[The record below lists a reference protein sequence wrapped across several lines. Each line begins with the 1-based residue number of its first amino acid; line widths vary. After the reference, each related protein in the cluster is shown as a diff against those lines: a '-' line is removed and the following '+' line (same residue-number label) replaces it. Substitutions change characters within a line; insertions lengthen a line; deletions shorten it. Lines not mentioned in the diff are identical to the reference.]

1 MLLERL
7 RTPSLFLAIAVAVA
21 PTAMAQSTD
30 RQPITPDDYGKW
42 ESLGFSTQLSANGQ
56 WMAYQISRVNEE
68 NELRVAALSG
78 DTTFVVP
85 YGTSAQFSKDGRW
98 LAYSIGVSPKERKR
112 LEKQKKP
119 VHSKLGLRDL
129 VSGDTLVI
137 DAVPGFSF
145 SDDGTHIAMRRYAPE
160 GGGDREHSGVDLVVR
175 VLATGVETNFGNVSD
190 FAWQEEGT
198 LLAMIIDAESRAGN
212 GVQLYDPISGT
223 LRTLDSKDTRYT
235 RLTWRDDEDD
245 LAVLRVRG
253 DDERYEDSTHVVL
266 AWRDLSG
273 GRPASFTFDPDST
286 AGFPADMRIVPF
298 AGIRWAEDGDILYF
312 GIKERTQAEEED
324 EEDEEDVEDEEDE
337 EDTKDEEDEAAADEE
352 DEEPSTVAVW
362 HARDVDIYP
371 QQEVQQR
378 INRQENYLSAWHLDA
393 DRFVQL
399 GTELTEDIRL
409 VEGDRYAIG
418 TDQTP
423 YESER
428 MFGPVYR
435 DIYLIE
441 IANGDATLI
450 KEQVQYYNGPSSGG
464 RYVLYL
470 VDDHYWTYDIQSG
483 RHTNITEDIVS
494 TSFVDIK
501 DDHTVDQKPPF
512 GIVGW
517 SENDRTVLINDEY
530 DVWEIQPDGS
540 DATRL
545 TNGADERIRHR
556 RMRLDFDEE
565 FVDTSEPL
573 YFSLFGD
580 RSKYYGY
587 GTLQRGGFERLLW
600 QDTNVGRLAKAKEAD
615 VYVYVVQDFDDSP
628 DYFVAGPDLQ
638 NGRQVTETNPFQSDY
653 LWGRSELI
661 EYQNTWGEELQ
672 GALFYPADYEP
683 GRQYPMIVYIY
694 EIRSQSVHGYNIPSN
709 RSAYNTAV
717 WTSQGYFVFQP
728 DIVYRDRNPGLS
740 AVEALVPAVETVLAT
755 GMIDADRVGLTGH
768 SWGGYQTAFVVTQT
782 DIFSAAVAG
791 APLTNLMSMY
801 LSVYWNSGGTDARIF
816 EISQG
821 RMEVPFWEDVE
832 AYAANSP
839 VFHVENLNTPLLV
852 AHGDEDGAVDFN
864 QGVEYYNAARR
875 AGKDFVLL
883 VYGGENHGNR
893 QKANQIDYHTR
904 INEWF
909 GYYLKGD
916 EAPPWITDGVS
927 FLDQDDARKEKEKD

>member
-1 MLLERL
+1 
-7 RTPSLFLAIAVAVA
+7 
-21 PTAMAQSTD
+21 
-30 RQPITPDDYGKW
+30 
-42 ESLGFSTQLSANGQ
+42 
-56 WMAYQISRVNEE
+56 
-68 NELRVAALSG
+68 
-78 DTTFVVP
+78 
-85 YGTSAQFSKDGRW
+85 
-98 LAYSIGVSPKERKR
+98 
-112 LEKQKKP
+112 
-119 VHSKLGLRDL
+119 
-129 VSGDTLVI
+129 
-137 DAVPGFSF
+137 
-145 SDDGTHIAMRRYAPE
+145 
-160 GGGDREHSGVDLVVR
+160 
-175 VLATGVETNFGNVSD
+175 
-190 FAWQEEGT
+190 
-198 LLAMIIDAESRAGN
+198 
-212 GVQLYDPISGT
+212 
-223 LRTLDSKDTRYT
+223 
-235 RLTWRDDEDD
+235 
-245 LAVLRVRG
+245 
-253 DDERYEDSTHVVL
+253 
-266 AWRDLSG
+266 
-273 GRPASFTFDPDST
+273 
-286 AGFPADMRIVPF
+286 
-298 AGIRWAEDGDILYF
+298 
-312 GIKERTQAEEED
+312 
-324 EEDEEDVEDEEDE
+324 
-337 EDTKDEEDEAAADEE
+337 
-352 DEEPSTVAVW
+352 
-362 HARDVDIYP
+362 
-371 QQEVQQR
+371 
-378 INRQENYLSAWHLDA
+378 
-393 DRFVQL
+393 
-399 GTELTEDIRL
+399 
-409 VEGDRYAIG
+409 
-418 TDQTP
+418 
-423 YESER
+423 
-428 MFGPVYR
+428 MFGPEY
-435 DIYLIE
+435 DDLYLVDVASGE
-441 IANGDATLI
+441 TTLV
-450 KEQVQYYNGPSSGG
+450 KEKVQYSFGPSSAG

-483 RHTNITEDIVS
+483 RHTNITEEIVS
-494 TSFVDIK
+494 TTFVDIK
-501 DDHTVDQKPPF
+501 DDHTVEQKPPF

-540 DATRL
+540 NATRL
-545 TNGADERIRHR
+545 TNGAEERIRHR
-556 RMRLDFDEE
+556 RMRLDFDED
-565 FVDTSEPL
+565 FVDTSQPL
-573 YFSLFGD
+573 YFSLYGE
-580 RSKYYGY
+580 RSKYYGH
-587 GTLQRGGFERLLW
+587 GKLQRGSFERLLW
-600 QDTNVGRLAKAKEAD
+600 QDANVGRLAKAEEAE

-638 NGRQVTETNPFQSDY
+638 NGRQITETNPFQADY

-683 GRQYPMIVYIY
+683 GTQYPMIVYIY
-694 EIRSQSVHGYNIPSN
+694 EIRSQSVHGYTVPSN
-709 RSAYNTAV
+709 RSAYNTTV

-909 GYYLKGD
+909 GHYLKGD
-916 EAPPWITDGVS
+916 EGPEWITDGVS
-927 FLDQDDARKEKEKD
+927 FLDQDDARKEKEKEKN